1 MEGEEPHAQRLH
13 REASALVAGFRQV
26 RFEHVRRE
34 RNVEADRLA
43 NRGVDEWLAGEGASW
58 ERLHRLLACGR
69 RRRRDHADQVLER
82 ELEAE
87 RVRPDTVDERQ
98 DAPVRRALRGEHHQ
112 AVDGLAR
119 RDDVE
124 RRGDHALDAF
134 ERVAAVDE
142 QRGPVGIEHDVVG
155 PEIPNDDVELPV
167 RREHEQGIKT
177 HADVTGRPLLVAE
190 QLDAVGHRHAVA
202 EQVLDLYV
210 PADERIRVTG
220 PSNTRTRSIGSSPNG
235 SNRKSTEAERP
246 TDARSAR
253 GVARAPM
260 NSTSRT
266 SAWDRIVPLNSRCC
280 TSSHVTH
287 EARSGPT
294 TRSSRGPI
302 PWSGDARYASTNSTT
317 VCRAAEA
324 SSAGPGASCD
334 GAIGAAGPTGSRAH
348 AASASAVTTTRAARA
363 RMDAPMI
370 RPGRVPI
377 LGAEEPAG
385 RPRVATLEERPDS
398 AGQGAG

>member
-1 MEGEEPHAQRLH
+1 MRSNASPRSTNSAAPSGSSTTSWGPRFRTTTLNCQFGGNMN
-13 REASALVAGFRQV
+13 RESRRTLTSPAV
-26 RFEHVRRE
+26 RSWVRNNSMLSDIGTPLRS
-34 RNVEADRLA
+34 R
-43 NRGVDEWLAGEGASW
+43 SW
-58 ERLHRLLACGR
+58 
-69 RRRRDHADQVLER
+69 
-82 ELEAE
+82 
-87 RVRPDTVDERQ
+87 TW
-98 DAPVRRALRGEHHQ
+98 
-112 AVDGLAR
+112 
-119 RDDVE
+119 
-124 RRGDHALDAF
+124 
-134 ERVAAVDE
+134 
-142 QRGPVGIEHDVVG
+142 
-155 PEIPNDDVELPV
+155 
-167 RREHEQGIKT
+167 
-177 HADVTGRPLLVAE
+177 
-190 QLDAVGHRHAVA
+190 
-202 EQVLDLYV
+202 YV

-220 PSNTRTRSIGSSPNG
+220 PSNTRTRSIGSSPDG

-370 RPGRVPI
+370 RPGGVPI